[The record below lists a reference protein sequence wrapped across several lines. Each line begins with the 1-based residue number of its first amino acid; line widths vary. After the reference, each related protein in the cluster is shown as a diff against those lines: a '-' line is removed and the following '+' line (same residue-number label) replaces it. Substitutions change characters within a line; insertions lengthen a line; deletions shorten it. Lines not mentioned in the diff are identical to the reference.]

1 MIDVAKLKVLMADRN
16 TTGSESC
23 KTVLFIINETI
34 LMHAI
39 IRRNVPLQGAIYR
52 IDAVVASMGEDAGGI
67 FGTAASISFPTP
79 EGNDFP

>member
-1 MIDVAKLKVLMADRN
+1 MIDVAKLKVLRN
-16 TTGSESC
+16 TTGNSESC